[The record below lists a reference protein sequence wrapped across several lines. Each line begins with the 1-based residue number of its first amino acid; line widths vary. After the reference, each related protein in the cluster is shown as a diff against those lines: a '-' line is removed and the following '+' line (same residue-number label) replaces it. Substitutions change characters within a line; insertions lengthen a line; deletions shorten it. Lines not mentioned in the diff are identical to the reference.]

1 MVEFLG
7 CSPNKAKKIGGKLEP
22 VHPFA
27 VFAGGCAKRYSSAPF
42 SEVHSLPILQPVRER
57 SLK

>member
-22 VHPFA
+22 AHHVA
-27 VFAGGCAKRYSSAPF
+27 RRLCWGLREA
-42 SEVHSLPILQPVRER
+42 ILQRA
-57 SLK
+57 LF